1 MVFAQGVWV
10 LFMERRL
17 NPIVPDGI
25 REKAVCPTSTSQ
37 TENMHGL
44 SVPL

>member
-17 NPIVPDGI
+17 NPIVPDEI
-25 REKAVCPTSTSQ
+25 REKAVCPISARQ

-44 SVPL
+44 SVLL